1 MRDVW
6 LGLLLLAAP
15 PEGPAAEK
23 KPAVP
28 LYTNDDLERV
38 APFRNQTGVASVPAV
53 GAAREASRAPS
64 TPARGRGEAY
74 WRREA
79 DRVRQQVRKIEAQ
92 AAALRS
98 RMEAERARPQ
108 RSKGARRGPDLEARL
123 AALRLQARELDDE
136 LCDRAR
142 RDGAL
147 PGWLR

>member
-6 LGLLLLAAP
+6 LGLLLLTAP
-15 PEGPAAEK
+15 GQEK
-23 KPAVP
+23 KPVAP

-38 APFRNQTGVASVPAV
+38 APFKNQTGVASVPPV
-53 GAAREASRAPS
+53 EGARAA
-64 TPARGRGEAY
+64 PAAPRGRGEVY

-79 DRVRQQVRKIEAQ
+79 TQVRQQVRRLEAQ

-98 RMEAERARPQ
+98 RMEAERTRPR
-108 RSKGARRGPDLEARL
+108 RSRTGARGPDLEARL
-123 AALRLQARELDDE
+123 RALGLAALALEDE
-136 LCDRAR
+136 LMDRAR

>member
-15 PEGPAAEK
+15 PDRPAPEK

-53 GAAREASRAPS
+53 GSARETPRAIS

-79 DRVRQQVRKIEAQ
+79 ERVRQQVRKIEAQ
-92 AAALRS
+92 AASVRARI
-98 RMEAERARPQ
+98 EAERARPQ
-108 RSKGARRGPDLEARL
+108 RSKSARRGPDLEGRL
-123 AALRLQARELDDE
+123 TALRLQARQLDDE